1 MPFRVHPLGPRPSA
15 LGPSLSA
22 LGPSLSAVGPNVMS
36 AVPGIR
42 LATAAAGIRYP
53 GRDDLV
59 LIEMVEGGTCAAVF
73 TRNAFCAAPV
83 TVAKEHLAE
92 GPVRYLLINAGN
104 ANAGTGDSG
113 LRAARETCRL
123 LAGTAGCA
131 MSQVLPFS
139 TGVIGEDMPVDP
151 FVQSVPALLGG
162 LSADNWPSAAAAIM
176 TTDTVPK
183 LVSRQVELSGVPV
196 TVAGIAKGAGMIC
209 PDMATMLA
217 YVATD
222 AAIPQTLLQ
231 QMLMDA
237 ADLSFNA
244 ITVDGDTS
252 TNDACVLLASGVVGV
267 TVDSPDSDDYRVL
280 SQAVRSVCTALAE
293 MIVRDGEGATKLVRV
308 RVESAENDAEARRV
322 AYTVA
327 HSPLVKTAL
336 FASDPN
342 WGRIL
347 AAVGRAGVKG
357 MDIGRVRIWLGDVCI
372 VSDGGRDPTY
382 TEAAGQAVMDADEIE
397 IRIDLSRG
405 MSRVQV
411 LTCDLSYDYVKI
423 NAEYRT

>member
-1 MPFRVHPLGPRPSA
+1 MSTVQGVR
-15 LGPSLSA
+15 LS
-22 LGPSLSAVGPNVMS
+22 
-36 AVPGIR
+36 
-42 LATAAAGIRYP
+42 TTAAGIRYR
-53 GRDDLV
+53 GRDDLL
-59 LIEMVEGGTCAAVF
+59 LIELAEGGSCAAVF

-83 TVAKEHLAE
+83 AVAREHLAK
-92 GPVRYLLINAGN
+92 GPVRYLLINSGN
-104 ANAGTGDSG
+104 ANAGTGAAG

-123 LAGTAGCA
+123 LAGMAGCA

-139 TGVIGEDMPVDP
+139 TGVIGEDLPVNP
-151 FVQSVPALLGG
+151 FSQSIPALLEG
-162 LSADNWPSAAAAIM
+162 LSEDNWRPAAAAIM

-183 LVSRQVELSGVPV
+183 LVSREVGLSGGAV
-196 TVAGIAKGAGMIC
+196 TVTGIAKGSGMIC

-222 AAIPQTLLQ
+222 ASVPQPLLQ
-231 QMLMDA
+231 EMLRDA
-237 ADLSFNA
+237 VEQSFNA

-252 TNDACVLLASGVVGV
+252 TNDACVLLASGA
-267 TVDSPDSDDYRVL
+267 TKLAIDSLASDDGRAL
-280 SQAVRSVCTALAE
+280 SQAVQSVCAELAE

-308 RVESAENDAEARRV
+308 RVASAASDGEARRV

-347 AAVGRAGVKG
+347 AAVGRAGVDG
-357 MDIGRVRIWLGDVCI
+357 LDIDRIRIWLGDVCI
-372 VSDGGRDPTY
+372 VSGGGRDPGY
-382 TEAAGQAVMDADEIE
+382 TEEAGQAVMAAEEIV
-397 IRIDLSRG
+397 IRIDLDRG
-405 MSRVQV
+405 ESKVQV

>member
-1 MPFRVHPLGPRPSA
+1 
-15 LGPSLSA
+15 
-22 LGPSLSAVGPNVMS
+22 MS
-36 AVPGIR
+36 TVQGIR
-42 LATAAAGIRYP
+42 LSTTAAGIRYR
-53 GRDDLV
+53 GRDDLL
-59 LIEMVEGGTCAAVF
+59 LIELAEGGSCAAVF

-83 TVAKEHLAE
+83 TVAREHLAK
-92 GPVRYLLINAGN
+92 GPVRYLLINSGN
-104 ANAGTGDSG
+104 ANAGTGAAG

-123 LAGTAGCA
+123 LAGMAGCA

-139 TGVIGEDMPVDP
+139 TGVIGEDLPVNP
-151 FVQSVPALLGG
+151 FSQSIPALLKG
-162 LSADNWPSAAAAIM
+162 LSEDNWRPAAAAIM
-176 TTDTVPK
+176 TTDTVSK
-183 LVSRQVELSGVPV
+183 LVSREVGLSGGAV
-196 TVAGIAKGAGMIC
+196 TVTGIAKGSGMIC

-222 AAIPQTLLQ
+222 ASVPQPLLQ
-231 QMLMDA
+231 EMLREA
-237 ADLSFNA
+237 VEQSFNA

-252 TNDACVLLASGVVGV
+252 TNDACVLLASGA
-267 TVDSPDSDDYRVL
+267 TKLAIDSLASDDGRAL
-280 SQAVRSVCTALAE
+280 SQAVQSVCAELAE

-308 RVESAENDAEARRV
+308 RVASAASDEEARRV

-347 AAVGRAGVKG
+347 AAVGRAGVDG
-357 MDIGRVRIWLGDVCI
+357 LDIDRIRIWLGDVCI
-372 VSDGGRDPTY
+372 VSGGGRDPGY
-382 TEAAGQAVMDADEIE
+382 TEEAGQAVMAAEEIV
-397 IRIDLSRG
+397 IRVDLDRG
-405 MSRVQV
+405 ESQVQV

>member
-1 MPFRVHPLGPRPSA
+1 
-15 LGPSLSA
+15 
-22 LGPSLSAVGPNVMS
+22 MS
-36 AVPGIR
+36 TVQGIR
-42 LATAAAGIRYP
+42 LSTTAAGIRYR
-53 GRDDLV
+53 GRDDLL
-59 LIEMVEGGTCAAVF
+59 LIELAEGGSCAAVF

-83 TVAKEHLAE
+83 TVAREHLAK
-92 GPVRYLLINAGN
+92 GPVRYLLINSGN
-104 ANAGTGDSG
+104 ANAGTGAAG

-123 LAGTAGCA
+123 LAGMAGCA

-139 TGVIGEDMPVDP
+139 TGVIGEDLPVNP
-151 FVQSVPALLGG
+151 FSQSIPALLKG
-162 LSADNWPSAAAAIM
+162 LSEDNWRPAAAAIM
-176 TTDTVPK
+176 TTDTVSK
-183 LVSRQVELSGVPV
+183 LVSREVGLSGGAV
-196 TVAGIAKGAGMIC
+196 TVTGIAKGSGMIC

-222 AAIPQTLLQ
+222 ASVPQPLLQ
-231 QMLMDA
+231 EMLRDA
-237 ADLSFNA
+237 VEQSFNA

-252 TNDACVLLASGVVGV
+252 TNDACVLLASGA
-267 TVDSPDSDDYRVL
+267 TKLAIDSLASDDGRAL
-280 SQAVRSVCTALAE
+280 SQAVQSVCAELAE

-308 RVESAENDAEARRV
+308 RVASAASDGEARRV

-347 AAVGRAGVKG
+347 AAVGRAGVDG
-357 MDIGRVRIWLGDVCI
+357 LDIDRIRIWLGDVCI
-372 VSDGGRDPTY
+372 VSGGGRDPGY
-382 TEAAGQAVMDADEIE
+382 TEEAGQAVMAAEEIV
-397 IRIDLSRG
+397 IRIDLDRG
-405 MSRVQV
+405 ESKVQV